1 MPGFQPCGG
10 AADKF
15 RRNRI
20 LPWCRKDLPGFF
32 TGEKVAGQRRRD
44 SLSPNRLGKRALQ
57 GITGNNREFSRKK
70 IALSNIKRLASAGR
84 PEQGISLLF
93 CHFDAAATSAIKTI
107 PVAHPIRRALIASL
121 LRHLQDLR
129 SALAVLALGC
139 TNKIV
144 INICCRNVG
153 EPHDRM
159 EVLIDSK
166 EKNVMTPKSH
176 LRIIPGSD
184 PARDAMEELE
194 ADRTAALTRM
204 YPEEVGIE
212 SVDQSIEPRP
222 LRDVPSTV
230 EDGKRSE
237 AETEDTQTDTS
248 DDGSERW

>member
-1 MPGFQPCGG
+1 MPGFQPCGR

-15 RRNRI
+15 RRERI
-20 LPWCRKDLPGFF
+20 LSWRRKDLPRFF
-32 TGEKVAGQRRRD
+32 TGEKVAGRMPRD

-57 GITGNNREFSRKK
+57 GITGNIREFSRKK
-70 IALSNIKRLASAGR
+70 FALSNIKGLASAGR

-93 CHFDAAATSAIKTI
+93 CLFDAAVSSAIKTI
-107 PVAHPIRRALIASL
+107 PVAHPIRRALIAPL
-121 LRHLQDLR
+121 LRHLQGAR
-129 SALAVLALGC
+129 AVGC
-139 TNKIV
+139 ANKIV
-144 INICCRNVG
+144 INIGCRNVG
-153 EPHDRM
+153 EPHDPM

-204 YPEEVGIE
+204 HPEEVGIE

-222 LRDVPSTV
+222 LRDVPSTA
-230 EDGKRSE
+230 EDGKR
-237 AETEDTQTDTS
+237 AGTETEDTQTDTS